1 MNWSCSLALAVV
13 LDPLLRDGESL
24 QQLNSSRT
32 ASSRSWRDRKT
43 GRSRIPSQSSMMSS
57 RSISDSSEAVWIYLQ
72 RDFPVRDGV
81 TPGSDWEPSIRETS
95 GPPLFE
101 QLEMFDPPRY
111 TSKMSQASDP
121 TSARS
126 PEIYGLSGMM
136 LGGVLYPLETL
147 EPDISAAAGGA
158 WPTPTVSHVTRGN
171 HDEPIEDYLARVEDY
186 NAGRAKGKPGKS
198 LGIAV
203 RWPTPTCGDSKSSGS
218 IGYEKTSTH
227 SPGKT
232 LCDATERGFGPTVK
246 RDHEWPTP
254 TASDRHGGGKGA
266 IRKDTGKLN
275 PAWCEWLMGW
285 PCGWSS
291 LDPLPVDV
299 LDSWLEMV
307 NAGTYWDVDPAD
319 TGEVPRLTEKNEHR
333 RARLM
338 AIGNGQVPA
347 QARLAFR
354 LLS

>member
-1 MNWSCSLALAVV
+1 MNWSCSLVLAAV

-57 RSISDSSEAVWIYLQ
+57 RSISDSSEAVWMYLH
-72 RDFPVRDGV
+72 RVFPVRDGV
-81 TPGSDWEPSIRETS
+81 TPGSDWEPSIREIS

-101 QLEMFDPPRY
+101 QLEMFDQPRY

-203 RWPTPTCGDSKSSGS
+203 RML
-218 IGYEKTSTH
+218 E
-227 SPGKT
+227 PGQPGR
-232 LCDATERGFGPTVK
+232 L
-246 RDHEWPTP
+246 H
-254 TASDRHGGGKGA
+254 
-266 IRKDTGKLN
+266 I
-275 PAWCEWLMGW
+275 AWCEWLMGW